1 MGSLSLKIKSLRTLR
16 EIDVK
21 GKRVL
26 VRVDFNVPLNDQ
38 GDVADDSRLVAT
50 LPTIRYLLEQGAGV
64 ILMSHLGRP
73 EGKVNDKLRLDGVAR
88 RLGELLGRPVRKVDD
103 CVGPAVAV
111 AADQLQPGEVLLLEN
126 LRFHPEEEANDREF
140 ARSLAS
146 LADVYVDD
154 AFGTAH
160 RAHASTVG
168 VAEFLPSA
176 AGFLMEKEVTMLGR
190 ILTDPDH
197 PFTAVLGGA
206 KIADKIGMLEKLVEK
221 VDQLLLG
228 GGMANTFLKAGGSAM
243 GDSLV
248 DESHLDFA
256 RDFILRARG
265 RGVAVDLPVDLV
277 IAPATRNGSQPETR
291 VVTPGAVPDG
301 WMALDIGPRTVER
314 FQEALAKSKTVF
326 WNGPLGLFEQPAF
339 AHGSEAIARAIARP
353 GLVSVVGGGDSLAL
367 LEKTGV
373 AGQITHASTGGGA
386 SLEFLEGR
394 ELPGVAVL
402 KH

>member
-1 MGSLSLKIKSLRTLR
+1 MSLKIKSLRTLR

-314 FQEALAKSKTVF
+314 FQEAIAKSKTVF